1 MPSPYVCLVAASL
14 AASITLASA
23 AAVAQVAPDDP
34 REAVGQ
40 SLRAQGRDA
49 EALDV
54 FREVYARTRSTRAL
68 ARVALA
74 EAALGRW
81 LDAEPHLVEALASSD
96 PWVTANRREPAG
108 GLEGAL
114 ALIRTHLG
122 NLVVRSGT
130 PGAELWIAGVR
141 RAALPLEHPLRVT
154 EGSLSV
160 ELRAPG
166 HLATVRPVA
175 IRGGVEAPVSVDIE
189 LDRVPDP
196 QRSVAEGSQ
205 GRRLPPPRGA
215 EGGQD
220 RRAAPSRLRPFGI
233 AALGVGAAGLAL
245 GVGAYLAGRGA
256 VTDFTDANCYAT
268 GGGYA
273 WEPSQSGHGSQS
285 QCESLGSSAETWRA
299 VELTGFVAGGLFA
312 AAGIALLAW
321 PEARAQQAHATLS
334 CGPSGRGV
342 GIACGGTF

>member
-1 MPSPYVCLVAASL
+1 MPSPVARFVAASL
-14 AASITLASA
+14 AASIALASA
-23 AAVAQVAPDDP
+23 SVLAQVAPDDP
-34 REAVGQ
+34 RESVGQ
-40 SLRAQGRDA
+40 SLRVQGRDA

-54 FREVYARTRSTRAL
+54 FREVYARTRAPRTL

-81 LDAEPHLVEALASSD
+81 LDAETHMVDALASND

-175 IRGGVEAPVSVDIE
+175 IRGGADAPVSVDIE
-189 LDRVPDP
+189 LDRIPDAQSTLSTQSA
-196 QRSVAEGSQ
+196 QRTPPNGGSHE
-205 GRRLPPPRGA
+205 PV
-215 EGGQD
+215 
-220 RRAAPSRLRPFGI
+220 RAVTGSGLRPFGV

-321 PEARAQQAHATLS
+321 PRAREPQPHATLS

-342 GIACGGTF
+342 GLACGGTF

>member
-1 MPSPYVCLVAASL
+1 MPSPVARFVAASL

-23 AAVAQVAPDDP
+23 SVIAQVAPEDP

-40 SLRAQGRDA
+40 SLRVQGRDA

-54 FREVYARTRSTRAL
+54 FREVYARTRSPRTL

-74 EAALGRW
+74 EAAIGHW
-81 LDAEPHLVEALASSD
+81 LDAEAHMVDALASND
-96 PWVTANRREPAG
+96 AWVTANRREPAG
-108 GLEGAL
+108 GLDGAL
-114 ALIRTHLG
+114 SLIRTHLG
-122 NLVVRSGT
+122 NLMVRSRT
-130 PGAELWIAGVR
+130 PGAELWIAGAR

-160 ELRAPG
+160 ELRAQG

-175 IRGGVEAPVSVDIE
+175 IRGGVDAPVSVDID
-189 LDRVPDP
+189 LDRIPDAQSSTTQTT
-196 QRSVAEGSQ
+196 QRT
-205 GRRLPPPRGA
+205 PPPPPHEENRGPV
-215 EGGQD
+215 
-220 RRAAPSRLRPFGI
+220 RAVTGSRLRPFGI

-256 VTDFTDANCYAT
+256 VTEFTDANCYAT

-273 WEPSQSGHGSQS
+273 WDPSLSGHGSQP

-312 AAGIALLAW
+312 VAGIALLAW
-321 PEARAQQAHATLS
+321 PEARERQTHATLS

-342 GIACGGTF
+342 GLACGGTF